1 MFKRPLVLVGGFLCA
16 VVVAACA
23 NGGPTA
29 SLPPPSQQ
37 PSPAV
42 GLTTLS
48 GASVT
53 ATLPPA
59 SGITGSIVFPAGNG
73 TIAQAT
79 SVTAPTGVTPLSSA
93 RSGPT
98 LQSLAKAVATSSR
111 TIAATVVPSNATPL
125 LYITL
130 SSTGGASLTS
140 APAFSI
146 TLPTALTNVI
156 PYLANWSGTAWDAVS
171 NATGTPIAGT
181 INGTTVTVPGGG
193 GGIALLGGQST
204 YYSVYVIPAPSP
216 SPSPSPAASAAP
228 TNLIKDPNFA
238 AGLSASQIYTWSSPL
253 PAAPPAITNTG
264 WSQCSVRAISS
275 QLYTSPNIAP
285 SPAAITVPPA
295 PSTYTPSPGTT
306 PAAVPTAAGA
316 SAPGGTYSPAP
327 IQTTVPAYGTATT
340 AAVIG
345 GVDSSYSIGNWS
357 YSGLCQAVAVPSNG
371 ATLTA
376 EVWASG
382 NSYPGTYLNTVD
394 LVGVVDG
401 SSNLIG
407 YLYAENVET
416 KTSPGDTAYR
426 QIIVDIPA
434 AQYAGASINLFLG
447 QYAYGGS
454 GSKYYDYWFLDDVN
468 VIAGEPTNPSTAKLR
483 SPGASLRR

>member
-1 MFKRPLVLVGGFLCA
+1 MFKRPLVLVGGFVCA
-16 VVVAACA
+16 IVIAACA
-23 NGGPTA
+23 NGGPTS
-29 SLPPPSQQ
+29 SLPPPSSQQ
-37 PSPAV
+37 PSPTV

-73 TIAQAT
+73 TISQTT
-79 SVTAPTGVTPLSSA
+79 SVTAPNGVTPLSSA

-98 LQSLAKAVATSSR
+98 VQSVARSVATSSR
-111 TIAATVVPSNATPL
+111 TIAATAVPSDATPL

-130 SSTGGASLTS
+130 SSAGGASLTA

-181 INGTTVTVPGGG
+181 INGKTVTVPGGG

-204 YYSVYVIPAPSP
+204 YYSIYVVPAPSP

-238 AGLSASQIYTWSSPL
+238 AGLSASQIYTWSSP
-253 PAAPPAITNTG
+253 PPAITNTG

-295 PSTYTPSPGTT
+295 PSTYTPGPSAT
-306 PAAVPTAAGA
+306 PAAVPTAGGA

-327 IQTTVPAYGTATT
+327 IQTTVPVYGTATT

-345 GVDSSYSIGNWS
+345 GVDSSYTIGDWS
-357 YSGLCQAVAVPSNG
+357 YNGLCQQVAVPSNG

-376 EVWASG
+376 EVWESG
-382 NSYPGTYLNTVD
+382 NDYPGTYLNMVD
-394 LVGVVDG
+394 LVGVVDNN
-401 SSNLIG
+401 SNLIG
-407 YLYAENVET
+407 YLYAENIET
-416 KTSPGDTAYR
+416 KTSPGDTGYR

-434 AQYAGASINLFLG
+434 SQYAGANINLFLG

-454 GSKYYDYWFLDDVN
+454 GGKYYDYWFLDDVN
-468 VIAGEPTNPSTAKLR
+468 MIAGEPANPSTAKLR
-483 SPGASLRR
+483 SPGAAIRR